1 MAARRGEGLIARRMQ
16 FDVAI
21 VGAGTAGAGAA
32 WQCAKRGM
40 RVLCLDA
47 GPLDQAGAR
56 WVNGVPL
63 WQLDAAE
70 VPRPTGAELLGED
83 PPLHLVA
90 GWGPERV
97 VVAGRGVVELD
108 MRELVARLQSLAWQ
122 SGAELRGGVRV
133 LGLAEDRL
141 ETSDGPVHAEVIV
154 DASGLAGARL
164 APRPRIAR
172 EHLCAAAQAVHA
184 ITDLQAARDWFARHE
199 VPEGDALCF
208 AGIAGGYSILNVRL
222 HGDTL
227 SILTGS
233 IPAEGHP
240 SGRAL
245 IDRFISEHAWVGTE
259 QFGGAR
265 AIPIRRPFDRLAHAR
280 VALLG
285 DAASQVFSA
294 HGSGIG
300 FGLIAGRMLAEAL
313 ARGHG
318 LPGYE
323 RAFLR
328 EHGGLLAGYDIFRR
342 FSQHLPV
349 ADLARLMQ
357 VGLLDAQSS
366 LAGAAQRWPARF
378 DQVDAKNKLEGLTRA
393 PAQAVAL
400 ARVGARMAEVAGLY
414 RVYPGSAAGW
424 PAKLW
429 SRAVARIVGDA
440 RPDL

>member
-1 MAARRGEGLIARRMQ
+1 MY
-16 FDVAI
+16 DVVI

-40 RVLCLDA
+40 RVLCLDTR
-47 GPLDQAGAR
+47 PLDQAGAR
-56 WVNGVPL
+56 WINGVPL
-63 WQLDAAE
+63 WQLDDAG
-70 VPRPTGAELLGED
+70 VPRPRGAELFGDD
-83 PPLHLVA
+83 PPMHLVA

-97 VVAGRGVVELD
+97 VVEGRGVVELD
-108 MRELVARLQSLAWQ
+108 MRELVARLQTLAQ
-122 SGAELRGGVRV
+122 EAGAELRGGVRV
-133 LGLAEDRL
+133 LGLVGDRL
-141 ETSDGPVHAEVIV
+141 DTSEAALQAEVIV
-154 DASGLAGARL
+154 DASGFAGARL
-164 APRPRIAR
+164 APRPFVAR
-172 EHLCAAAQAVHA
+172 EHLCAAAQAVYA
-184 ITDLQAARDWFARHE
+184 ITDIQAARDWFADHE
-199 VPEGDALCF
+199 VPEGAALCF

-227 SILTGS
+227 GILTGT

-245 IDRFISEHAWVGTE
+245 IDRFVAEHPWVGTQ

-265 AIPIRRPFDRLAHAR
+265 VIPIRRPFDRLAHGR
-280 VALLG
+280 VGLLG

-313 ARGHG
+313 AAGYG
-318 LPGYE
+318 LAGYE

-342 FSQHLPV
+342 FSQQLPV

-357 VGLLDAQSS
+357 VGLLDAESS
-366 LAGAAQRWPARF
+366 LAGTAQRWPQSVAL
-378 DQVDAKNKLEGLTRA
+378 ASKLEGLARA
-393 PAQAVAL
+393 PNQAVAL
-400 ARVGARMAEVAGLY
+400 AEVGLRMLEAAGLY

-424 PAKLW
+424 SAKLW
-429 SRAVARIVGDA
+429 SRAVAQVVGDA
-440 RPDL
+440 GADL

>member
-1 MAARRGEGLIARRMQ
+1 MQ

-47 GPLDQAGAR
+47 GPLDHAGAR

-70 VPRPTGAELLGED
+70 LPRPTGAELLGDD
-83 PPLHLVA
+83 PPMHLVA

-108 MRELVARLQSLAWQ
+108 MRELVARLQSLAQ
-122 SGAELRGGVRV
+122 QAGAELRGGVRV
-133 LGLAEDRL
+133 LGLAHDLADARL
-141 ETSDGPVHAEVIV
+141 ETSAGPVRAELII

-164 APRPRIAR
+164 APRPTIAR

-184 ITDLQAARDWFARHE
+184 ITDLPAARDWFARHS

-245 IDRFISEHAWVGTE
+245 IDRFVAEHAWVGTQ

-265 AIPIRRPFDRLAHAR
+265 AIPIRRPFDRLVHAR
-280 VALLG
+280 VGLLG

-318 LPGYE
+318 LAGYE

-342 FSQHLPV
+342 FSQRLPV

-366 LAGAAQRWPARF
+366 LAGTAQRWPAPF
-378 DQVDAKNKLEGLTRA
+378 EQLDALPNKLEGLARA

-400 ARVGARMAEVAGLY
+400 ARIGARMTEVAGLY
-414 RVYPGSAAGW
+414 RVYPGSGAGW

-440 RPDL
+440 LPDL